1 MAKTQNKNGYLYIK
15 NYNNN
20 SLSFINMVNK
30 TEIDNNTCAKLYF
43 YIHLKQRYRHNI
55 LEEKKEIF

>member
-30 TEIDNNTCAKLYF
+30 TEVDNNTCAKLYF
-43 YIHLKQRYRHNI
+43 YIHLKQRYRYNI
-55 LEEKKEIF
+55 YTTILKL

>member
-15 NYNNN
+15 NNNNN

-30 TEIDNNTCAKLYF
+30 TEVDNNTCAKLYI

-55 LEEKKEIF
+55 YTTILKL